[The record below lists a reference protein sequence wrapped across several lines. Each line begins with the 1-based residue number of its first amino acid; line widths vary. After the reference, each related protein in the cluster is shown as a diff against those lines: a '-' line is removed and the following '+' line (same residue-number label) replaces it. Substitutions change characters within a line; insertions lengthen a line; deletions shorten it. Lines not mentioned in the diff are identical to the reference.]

1 VRTSSSA
8 DVGAGAPASAG
19 ALTAGLIVLGA
30 AAGGGYPQ
38 WNCRCGVCRLAWDG
52 DARVTPRTQSS
63 LAVTGDGTSY
73 TLLNASPDLGQQIR
87 ATRALWPREGTR
99 DSPIGAVV
107 LTNGDIDHIAG
118 LLTLRER
125 QPFRLV
131 ALAPVHA
138 VLAADPMFRVLDDAV
153 VERVVA
159 KPGETIETTPGV
171 RIALAPVPGKVPL
184 YREGAEPEIGVETGE
199 TAGVFGLAGTIRL
212 AYVPGC
218 AAFTDALMGR
228 LSQADVVLFDG
239 TLFEDDEMIRAEVG
253 TKTGR
258 RMGHLPIAGRGGSL
272 DVLQQ
277 LDVSRTIYVHLNNT
291 NPVLIEGS
299 PERRAVEDAGI
310 EIAHDGME
318 IAP

>member
-1 VRTSSSA
+1 
-8 DVGAGAPASAG
+8 
-19 ALTAGLIVLGA
+19 
-30 AAGGGYPQ
+30 
-38 WNCRCGVCRLAWDG
+38 VCRLAWDG
-52 DARVTPRTQSS
+52 DARVAPRTQSS

-87 ATRALWPREGTR
+87 ATPALWPRAGMR

-107 LTNGDIDHIAG
+107 LTNGDIDHVAG
-118 LLTLRER
+118 LLSLRER
-125 QPFRLV
+125 QPFRLIS
-131 ALAPVHA
+131 LAPVHA
-138 VLAADPMFRVLDDAV
+138 ALDANPMFGVLQDGL

-159 KPGETIETTPGV
+159 RPGETIETTPGV

-184 YREGAEPEIGVETGE
+184 YDESGEPEIGLESGE
-199 TAGVFGLAGTIRL
+199 TAGVFGSAGTLRL

-228 LSQADVVLFDG
+228 LLQADVVLFDG

-258 RMGHLPIAGRGGSL
+258 RMGHLPIAGPGGSL
-272 DVLQQ
+272 DVLRQ

-310 EIAHDGME
+310 EIARDGME
-318 IAP
+318 IVA

>member
-1 VRTSSSA
+1 
-8 DVGAGAPASAG
+8 
-19 ALTAGLIVLGA
+19 
-30 AAGGGYPQ
+30 
-38 WNCRCGVCRLAWDG
+38 VCRLAWDG
-52 DARVTPRTQSS
+52 DPRVAARTQSS
-63 LAVTGDGTSY
+63 VAVTGDGTSY

-87 ATRALWPREGTR
+87 ATPALWPREGTR

-107 LTNGDIDHIAG
+107 LTNGDIDHVAG
-118 LLTLRER
+118 LLSLRER

-138 VLAADPMFRVLDDAV
+138 ALDANPMFGVLQGGV

-159 KPGETIETTPGV
+159 RPGETVETTPGV
-171 RIALAPVPGKVPL
+171 RIALTPVPGKAPL
-184 YREGAEPEIGVETGE
+184 YREGDKPEIGVETGE
-199 TAGVFGLAGTIRL
+199 TAGVFGSAGSMGL

-218 AAFTDALMGR
+218 AILTDPLIGR

-253 TKTGR
+253 SKTGR
-258 RMGHLPIAGRGGSL
+258 RMGHIPISGPGGSL
-272 DVLQQ
+272 DVLRR
-277 LDVSRTIYVHLNNT
+277 LGVSRTIYVHLNNT

-310 EIAHDGME
+310 EIAHDGLE
-318 IAP
+318 IAA